1 MRTASLLL
9 DNRIRASLYLIEEA
23 NDLSASALVL
33 GLVVV
38 EDSLGGGQHE
48 VAELSGRQNVGG
60 PTLEVVEGDVE
71 AGRDDAA
78 LVDSSEELDDDLAG
92 SMVVDYFELADVAA
106 LLHQLEELYQDLG
119 AGTEQNLVSLLDA
132 CPCVRR

>member
-48 VAELSGRQNVGG
+48 VAELSGGQDVGG
-60 PTLEVVEGDVE
+60 PALEVVEWHVE
-71 AGRDDAA
+71 SGRDDAA
-78 LVDSSEELDDDLAG
+78 LVDSAEELDDDLAG
-92 SMVVDYFELADVAA
+92 PMVVDDFELADVAA
-106 LLHQLEELYQDLG
+106 LLHQLEELDQDL
-119 AGTEQNLVSLLDA
+119 
-132 CPCVRR
+132 

>member
-1 MRTASLLL
+1 M
-9 DNRIRASLYLIEEA
+9 
-23 NDLSASALVL
+23 L

-38 EDSLGGGQHE
+38 QNSLGGGQDQ
-48 VAELSGRQNVGG
+48 VAELTGGQNVGG
-60 PTLEVVEGDVE
+60 PSLQVVEGDVE
-71 AGRDDAA
+71 TGRDDAA
-78 LVDSSEELDDDLAG
+78 LVNSSQQFDDDFSG
-92 SMVVDYFELADVAA
+92 TVIVNDFELADVAA

>member
-1 MRTASLLL
+1 M
-9 DNRIRASLYLIEEA
+9 
-23 NDLSASALVL
+23 L
-33 GLVVV
+33 GLIVV